1 MNTVCRFRHL
11 LHSLSL
17 SKYCS
22 KKVLLLL
29 VCVCGQCQSC
39 GFDCG
44 SAMGDNGSF
53 TYFTTHV
60 EGGVGRVNNG
70 FTFDGGNVSLHN
82 LQLKQQANKY
92 SERQML
98 WTMWWNHDEETK
110 TAWNI
115 EEKSKEG
122 DTAIYWEAGWRRAPH
137 THTHRTDGKADRI
150 LTHLTRGSIYSVW
163 MNTSLHGS
171 LTNSSPKSSLRSEVS
186 IGRVEGSQVSD
197 LTVNEIE
204 L

>member
-44 SAMGDNGSF
+44 SATGDNGSF

-137 THTHRTDGKADRI
+137 THTQDWWKGWPNPD
-150 LTHLTRGSIYSVW
+150 
-163 MNTSLHGS
+163 TSDTWLD
-171 LTNSSPKSSLRSEVS
+171 LQRLNNSSPKSSLRSEVS